1 MRSSLWLLLAGLL
14 IAVPLASPG
23 NVNGHQDGT
32 ELDAI
37 IESLMPSVI
46 GWRHDIHQ
54 HPELSNREH
63 RTAAKVAEHLRS
75 IGLDEVETGIAHTGV
90 VGTLVGGLPGPVV
103 ALRADMDGLPVKE
116 MTGLPFASEATGEY
130 NGAEVP
136 VMHAC
141 GHDAHV
147 AILMGVA
154 AALAEVRASIPG
166 TVKFFF
172 QPAEEGAPVGE
183 KGGAALMLEEGVFDG
198 PDTPEVIFA
207 LHVWPEVGG
216 TLGYRSGGTLAAS
229 DGLYIKVIG
238 RQTHGSSP
246 WRGVDPVIAAAQV
259 MVALQ
264 TIPSRQL
271 DITRAP
277 AVVTIGSIHGG
288 VRGNIIPDF
297 VEMTGTV
304 RTFDPNMREE
314 FLERIRTTAVAVAE
328 ASGAVAEVVFRSGT
342 PVTYND
348 PDLTE
353 RMLPTLERAAA
364 GKVKQLDLIMGA
376 EDFAFFL
383 EHIPGFY
390 FTLGVNKEG
399 VGPNEAAANHS
410 PYFYVN
416 DEALVVGVRAMAGM
430 AMDYLG
436 ARNH

>member
-1 MRSSLWLLLAGLL
+1 MRSSLRLLLAGAL
-14 IAVPLASPG
+14 IAGPLANPG

-32 ELDAI
+32 DIDAI

-46 GWRHDIHQ
+46 EWRHDIHQ

-75 IGLDEVETGIAHTGV
+75 LGLDRIETGIAHTGV
-90 VGTLVGGLPGPVV
+90 VGTLVGGRPGPVV

-116 MTGLPFASEATGEY
+116 MTGLPFASEAIGEY

-172 QPAEEGAPVGE
+172 QPAEEGAPPGE
-183 KGGAALMLEEGVFDG
+183 EGGAELMLEEGVFEGSDA
-198 PDTPEVIFA
+198 PEAIFG
-207 LHVWPEVGG
+207 LHVWPEITG
-216 TLGYRSGGTLAAS
+216 TLGYRSGGALAAS

-238 RQTHGSSP
+238 RQTHGSQP
-246 WRGVDPVIAAAQV
+246 WRGVDPIIAAAQV
-259 MVALQ
+259 VAALQ

-271 DITRAP
+271 DITKAP
-277 AVVTIGSIHGG
+277 AVVSIGSIHGG

-297 VEMTGTV
+297 VEMTGTI

-314 FLERIRTTAVAVAE
+314 LHERIRTTAVAVAE
-328 ASGAVAEVVFRSGT
+328 SSGATAEVELRPGT

-348 PDLTE
+348 PELTE
-353 RMLPTLERAAA
+353 RMLPTLERAAP

-376 EDFAFFL
+376 EDFSYFQEL
-383 EHIPGFY
+383 IPGFY
-390 FTLGVNKEG
+390 FTLGVNKAG
-399 VGPNEAAANHS
+399 VGPNEAAPNHS
-410 PYFYVN
+410 PHFFVN
-416 DEALVVGVRAMAGM
+416 DDALIVGVRAMAGM

-436 ARNH
+436 SQ

>member
-1 MRSSLWLLLAGLL
+1 MLVSIVVVAARVADAES
-14 IAVPLASPG
+14 
-23 NVNGHQDGT
+23 QDGA

-46 GWRHDIHQ
+46 EWRHDIHQ

-63 RTAAKVAEHLRS
+63 RTAAKVAEHLRA
-75 IGLDEVETGIAHTGV
+75 IGLDSVDTGIAHTGV
-90 VGTLVGGLPGPVV
+90 VGTLVGGRPGPVV

-116 MTGLPFASEATGEY
+116 MTGLPFASQATGEY

-136 VMHAC
+136 IMHAC

-147 AILMGVA
+147 AILMGAA
-154 AALAEVRASIPG
+154 AALAEVRESIPG

-172 QPAEEGAPVGE
+172 QPAEEGAPRGE
-183 KGGAALMLEEGVFDG
+183 KGGAALMLEEGVLDG
-198 PDTPEVIFA
+198 PGAPEAIFG
-207 LHVWPEVGG
+207 LHVWPEASGS
-216 TLGYRSGGTLAAS
+216 LGYRSGGALAAS
-229 DGLYIKVIG
+229 DALYIKVIG

-259 MVALQ
+259 ITALQ

-271 DITRAP
+271 DITKAP
-277 AVVTIGSIHGG
+277 AVVSIGSIHGG

-297 VEMTGTV
+297 VEMTGTI

-328 ASGAVAEVVFRSGT
+328 SSGATAEVELRPGV

-348 PDLTE
+348 PELTE

-364 GKVKQLDLIMGA
+364 GRVKQLDFIMGA
-376 EDFAFFL
+376 EDFSYFQ
-383 EHIPGFY
+383 ERVPGFY
-390 FTLGVNKEG
+390 FVLGVNKEG
-399 VGPNEAAANHS
+399 VGPYDAAPNHS
-410 PYFYVN
+410 PNFYVN
-416 DEALVVGVRAMAGM
+416 DDALIVGVRAMAGV
-430 AMDYLG
+430 AIDYLG
-436 ARNH
+436 FARGSSSAPDK

>member
-1 MRSSLWLLLAGLL
+1 MRPSTRVLIVFTLGSLVVATAGV
-14 IAVPLASPG
+14 AHG
-23 NVNGHQDGT
+23 GYQDGA

-37 IESLMPSVI
+37 IESLMPSVVE
-46 GWRHDIHQ
+46 WRHDIHQ
-54 HPELSNREH
+54 HPELSNREY

-75 IGLDEVETGIAHTGV
+75 IGLDSVETGVAHTGV
-90 VGTLVGGLPGPVV
+90 IGTLIGGRPGPVV

-116 MTGLPFASEATGEY
+116 TTGLPFASEAIGEH

-147 AILMGVA
+147 AILMGAA
-154 AALAEVRASIPG
+154 AALAEVRESIPG

-172 QPAEEGAPVGE
+172 QPAEEGAPLGE
-183 KGGAALMLEEGVFDG
+183 KGGALLMLEEGVLDG
-198 PDTPEVIFA
+198 PDAPEVIFG
-207 LHVWPEVGG
+207 LHVWPEVTG
-216 TLGYRSGGTLAAS
+216 TLGYRSGGALAAS

-259 MVALQ
+259 ATALQ

-271 DITRAP
+271 DITRGP
-277 AVVTIGSIHGG
+277 AVVSIGSIHGG

-297 VEMTGTV
+297 VEMTGTI

-314 FLERIRTTAVAVAE
+314 FLERIRATAMAVAE
-328 ASGAVAEVVFRSGT
+328 ASGAIAEVVFRAGT

-348 PDLTE
+348 PQLAA
-353 RMLPTLERAAA
+353 RMLPTLERAST

-383 EHIPGFY
+383 ERIPGFY

-399 VGPNEAAANHS
+399 VGPNDAAPNHS
-410 PYFYVN
+410 PHFYVN
-416 DEALVVGVRAMAGM
+416 DDALVVGVRAMAGV
-430 AMDYLG
+430 AIDYLG
-436 ARNH
+436 SQ